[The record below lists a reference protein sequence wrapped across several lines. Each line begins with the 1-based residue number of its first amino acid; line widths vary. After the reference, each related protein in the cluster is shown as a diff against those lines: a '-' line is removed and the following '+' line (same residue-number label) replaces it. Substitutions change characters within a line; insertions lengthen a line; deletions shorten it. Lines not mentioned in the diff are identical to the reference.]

1 VTGKKDLEATMSKI
15 LWLSLAAL
23 LAVTVLTLPALAQ
36 EIRMPTLV
44 VPAEEKAEPLKLS
57 AVKTE
62 VRILGYLAETKMTMT
77 FFNPNHRVL
86 AGDLY
91 FPLPEGATVS
101 GYALDVAGA
110 MVDGVVVEKQKGRQ
124 VYEKIVRQ
132 GIDPGLVEW
141 VKGNNFKT
149 RVFPILPRGSRT
161 VMVRYLS
168 ELVHDPKG
176 TSFRLPLNFKDPVD
190 EFSIRVEVV
199 KSSAKPVVTQGELAD
214 FNFDKWRDSYVAS
227 TTVRNQVLAK
237 DLVIALP
244 EVERQKV
251 LVEKDADGEYYFVI
265 NDFPKSPKGL
275 HAQPARKTLGRI
287 VIFWDASG
295 SRGKSDHKRE
305 LKLLETFLA
314 KHKDTKV
321 QVDLVLFR
329 NEAEKPER
337 FVIENGNSEKL
348 IAALVAVQ
356 YDGGTQLGCLSPD
369 AASEVPDFYLL
380 FSDGLSNFGKEEPE
394 GFKAPIYAISGDS
407 TTNHSFLRYLSLQS
421 GGAYFNINSLDDE
434 TILSRIGVPSYSFI
448 SAAAEGKGVDDTYPK
463 ISQPVYR
470 RFSLVGK
477 LKVDKAKITLNY
489 GIQGKSLGTAEYEI
503 TQANATEGN
512 LLRLFWA
519 QKKVDELQVF
529 PKRNEKEITATGKEY
544 GLVTPGTSLI
554 VLENLQ
560 QYVQHQIAPPKSL
573 PDMRA
578 RYFTLIQDQQR
589 KEQTRVASKLDQ
601 VVAMWQK
608 RVDWW
613 NTEFKFSE
621 EFKYK
626 AKEQKEMHRQG
637 QLRTPD
643 AALPAAGA
651 PSAREDS
658 SSPPARGLV
667 QPESPSTRLEGHLGF
682 RDVQGAAPGSPQ
694 EEPDLALPERTT
706 EGRATDRVPRQVY
719 PKMGQL
725 QRTAKEAESG
735 PPAKAEAEK
744 EDSLASSKEGS
755 ISIKTWDPS
764 TPYLSELKSAKPET
778 YLKVYLEQRTKYSES
793 PAFFLDCAD
802 FLFKQKQDKL
812 AVRVLSN
819 IAELELENPHLLRV
833 LGHRLAQANLL
844 EPARMVFEEVL
855 RLRPEEPQSYRDLAL
870 VLDSLDQYGRAVD
883 LFYQV
888 VTAKWDRFP
897 EIEVVA
903 LMEMNRTISRAKKAG
918 VQDFPVDPRLI
929 KLLDLDVR
937 VVLTWDADMTDL
949 DLWVTEPSGEKAFYQ
964 NRVTSIGG
972 LVSRDITDGYGPE
985 EYVLKKA
992 MKGRYQVQAN
1002 YYGSGAPSLTGAVT
1016 VQVDVFTNYGRPNEK
1031 RSSIT
1036 LRLKQKREVVSVGE
1050 IEFQR

>member
-1 VTGKKDLEATMSKI
+1 MSKI
-15 LWLSLAAL
+15 LWLPLAAFV
-23 LAVTVLTLPALAQ
+23 AVTVLTVPALAQ
-36 EIRMPTLV
+36 EIPMPTLV

-62 VRILGYLAETKMTMT
+62 IRILGYLAETKMTMT

-110 MVDGVVVEKQKGRQ
+110 MVDGVVVEKQKGRE

-168 ELVHDPKG
+168 ELAHDPKG
-176 TSFRLPLNFKDPVD
+176 TTYHLPLNFKDPVD

-199 KSSAKPVVTQGELAD
+199 KSAAKPVVTQGELPD
-214 FNFDKWRDSYVAS
+214 FNFAKWRDSYVADA
-227 TTVRNQVLAK
+227 TVRNRALAES
-237 DLVIALP
+237 LIIALP

-265 NDFPKSPKGL
+265 NDFPKLSDGPQ
-275 HAQPARKTLGRI
+275 AQPARESPGRI

-305 LKLLETFLA
+305 LKLLEKYLA

-348 IAALVAVQ
+348 IAALSAVQ
-356 YDGGTQLGCLSPD
+356 YDGGTQMGCLTPD
-369 AASEVPDFYLL
+369 SASEVPDSYLL

-394 GFKAPIYAISGDS
+394 GFKAPIYALSGDP
-407 TTNHSFLRYLSLQS
+407 TANHSFLRYLSLQK

-448 SAAAEGKGVDDTYPK
+448 SAAVEGRGTDDIYPK
-463 ISQPVYR
+463 ISQPVYG

-477 LKVDKAKITLNY
+477 LKADKARITLNY
-489 GIQGKSLGTAEYEI
+489 GIQGKSLGKSEYEI
-503 TQANATEGN
+503 SQADAAEGN

-519 QKKVDELQVF
+519 QKKIDELQVF
-529 PKRNEKEITATGKEY
+529 LKRNEKEITATGKEY

-613 NTEFKFSE
+613 NTEFKYSE
-621 EFKYK
+621 DFKYK
-626 AKEQKEMHRQG
+626 AKEHKEMQRQG
-637 QLRTPD
+637 QLRTLEGAP
-643 AALPAAGA
+643 PAAGA
-651 PSAREDS
+651 PSARDDS
-658 SSPPARGLV
+658 SSRRARGLV
-667 QPESPSTRLEGHLGF
+667 QPQSPSTRLEGHLGF
-682 RDVQGAAPGSPQ
+682 RDVQGAPAPQ
-694 EEPDLALPERTT
+694 EKRDLALPERTV
-706 EGRATDRVPRQVY
+706 EGRATDRVARQVY
-719 PKMGQL
+719 PKAKL
-725 QRTAKEAESG
+725 ERTAKEAESG
-735 PPAKAEAEK
+735 PPAKAESEK
-744 EDSLASSKEGS
+744 QGALSSSTEGS
-755 ISIKTWDPS
+755 ISVKAWDPS

-778 YLKVYLEQRTKYSES
+778 RLKVYLEQRTKYGDS

-802 FLFKQKQDKL
+802 FFFNQKQDKL

-870 VLDSLDQYGRAVD
+870 VLDSLDQYGRAVE

-888 VTAKWDRFP
+888 VTAKWDRFQ

-918 VQDFPVDPRLI
+918 IQDFPVDPRLI
-929 KLLDLDVR
+929 KLLDVDVR

-1050 IEFQR
+1050 IDFQ

>member
-1 VTGKKDLEATMSKI
+1 MSRI
-15 LWLSLAAL
+15 LWHLIAAL
-23 LAVTVLTLPALAQ
+23 AAVTVLTGLAFAQ
-36 EIRMPTLV
+36 ETRMPILV

-62 VRILGYLAETKMTMT
+62 VRIFGYLAETKMTMT

-101 GYALDVAGA
+101 GYALDVGGA
-110 MVDGVVVEKQKGRQ
+110 MVDGVVVEKQKGRE

-168 ELVHDPKG
+168 ELVYDPKG
-176 TSFRLPLNFKDPVD
+176 TSYRLPLNFKDPVD
-190 EFSIRVEVV
+190 EFSVRVEVV
-199 KSSAKPVVTQGELAD
+199 KSSAKPVVAQGGLPD
-214 FNFDKWRDSYVAS
+214 FNFDKWRDSYVAD
-227 TTVRNQVLAK
+227 TTVRNQALAK
-237 DLVIALP
+237 NLVIALP

-251 LVEKDADGEYYFVI
+251 LVEKDTDGEYYFVI
-265 NDFPKSPKGL
+265 NDFPKPPDGVQ
-275 HAQPARKTLGRI
+275 AQPERKPLGRI
-287 VIFWDASG
+287 AILWDASG
-295 SRGKSDHKRE
+295 SRGASDHKRE
-305 LKLLETFLA
+305 LQLLEKFLA

-337 FVIENGNSEKL
+337 FVIEKGNSEKL
-348 IAALVAVQ
+348 IAALSAVQ
-356 YDGGTQLGCLSPD
+356 YDGGTQMGCLTLDP
-369 AASEVPDFYLL
+369 AAEVPDFYLL

-407 TTNHSFLRYLSLQS
+407 STNHSFLRYLSLQN
-421 GGAYFNINSLDDE
+421 GGAYFNINNLDDE
-434 TILSRIGVPSYSFI
+434 TVLSRIGAPSYSFI
-448 SAAAEGKGVDDTYPK
+448 SAVAEGTGADDIYPK
-463 ISQPVYR
+463 VSQPAYG
-470 RFSLVGK
+470 RFSVVGK
-477 LKVDKAKITLNY
+477 LKADKAGMTLNY
-489 GIQGKSLGTAEYEI
+489 GIQGNNLSKGEYEI
-503 TQANATEGN
+503 SQANAAEGN

-519 QKKVDELQVF
+519 QKKIDELQIF
-529 PKRNEKEITATGKEY
+529 LKRNEKEITATGKEY

-613 NTEFKFSE
+613 NTEFKYSQDFR
-621 EFKYK
+621 YK
-626 AKEQKEMHRQG
+626 GNEKKEMHRQG
-637 QLRTPD
+637 ERRTPES
-643 AALPAAGA
+643 ASPAAGA
-651 PSAREDS
+651 PASRDDS
-658 SSPPARGLV
+658 SSRPARGLV
-667 QPESPSTRLEGHLGF
+667 RPQSPNDRLEGHLGF
-682 RDVQGAAPGSPQ
+682 RDGQGAPAE
-694 EEPDLALPERTT
+694 EEPGPALPERKF
-706 EGRATDRVPRQVY
+706 EGRSAERVPRQAY
-719 PKMGQL
+719 PKSKAVTM
-725 QRTAKEAESG
+725 KEEESG
-735 PPAKAEAEK
+735 PPAKAEAGK
-744 EDSLASSKEGS
+744 QAALSSSKEGS
-755 ISIKTWDPS
+755 ISIKPWDPS
-764 TPYLSELKSAKPET
+764 TPYLTELKSAKPEN
-778 YLKVYLEQRTKYSES
+778 YLKVYLEQRAKYGAS

-802 FLFKQKQDKL
+802 FFFTQKQDKL

-833 LGHRLAQANLL
+833 LGHRLEQVNLL

-855 RLRPEEPQSYRDLAL
+855 RMRPEEPQSYRDLAL
-870 VLDSLDQYGRAVD
+870 VLDRLDRYGRAVE
-883 LFYQV
+883 LFYHV
-888 VTAKWDRFP
+888 VTAKWDRFQ
-897 EIEVVA
+897 EIEVAA
-903 LMEMNRTISRAKKAG
+903 LMEMNRTIARAKKAG
-918 VQDFPVDPRLI
+918 MQDFPVDPRLV
-929 KLLDLDVR
+929 KLLDVDVR
-937 VVLTWDADMTDL
+937 VVLTWDADMTDM
-949 DLWVTEPSGEKAFYQ
+949 DLWVVEPSGEKAFYQ
-964 NRVTSIGG
+964 NRITSIGG

-985 EYVLKKA
+985 EYALKKA

-1016 VQVDVFTNYGRPNEK
+1016 LQVDVFTNYGRANEK
-1031 RSSIT
+1031 RSSTT

-1050 IEFQR
+1050 IDFQ